1 MILHFALNSSLLL
14 LAGKKRV
21 ARPASLSG
29 TTGQKKPSDVP
40 AVELATSSV
49 RMLPAVNLG
58 FLFKED
64 AITSNDHYGD
74 RLGV

>member
-1 MILHFALNSSLLL
+1 MILHIKFKPSAPSW
-14 LAGKKRV
+14 KKNRV
-21 ARPASLSG
+21 VKPASLSG
-29 TTGQKKPSDVP
+29 TTGQRNPSDVP

-49 RMLPAVNLG
+49 RRLPAVNLD

-64 AITSNDHYGD
+64 AITSYDHYGD